1 MSDIQCYK
9 LSKLFVSIAIIYMLW
24 FKYAYRESGIILYG
38 TALLSVFF
46 MLIDLLQTQK
56 DITKVI
62 PAGVMINI
70 IMCIYSILTGI
81 FTAQD
86 QTLLMSTFK
95 TYLAFSIVCMIV
107 CYVSTEEN
115 SLSWLLNVL
124 IITNI
129 ICAIYVIFHGYYFRG
144 YGYVIGPNNNPNS
157 LGHAMDMG
165 LFCLALKS
173 NKANNQFKLLF
184 MSLGLLFIYII
195 IGCGSRKCLFAA
207 TIIIAF
213 WLIPLIANM
222 WRKASPFNRVLLLIG
237 IIVAMIAV
245 YYYFNNIYSVS
256 YSYKR
261 MQALGDE
268 EDIGSHNRILMYKY
282 AIDCFLNEP
291 LFGIGLNQYRV
302 LSPFHSYA
310 HSTYAEALADWGVV
324 GCLFYFMPVIVSG
337 VELIKGLWDYKNHYV
352 YRIIFAFWAMEIF
365 LGIGQ
370 IWFYSLSHMISWTI
384 IFYTIKNLKPVQ
396 KPVGRQC
403 KYVKS

>member
-9 LSKLFVSIAIIYMLW
+9 LSKLFVSIAIIYLLW

-46 MLIDLLQTQK
+46 MLTDLLQTQK

-86 QTLLMSTFK
+86 QTLLMSTSK
-95 TYLAFSIVCMIV
+95 TYLAFSIFCIIV
-107 CYVSTEEN
+107 CYISTEEN

-129 ICAIYVIFHGYYFRG
+129 VCAIYVIFHGYYFRG

-173 NKANNQFKLLF
+173 NRANNLFKVLF

-213 WLIPLIANM
+213 WLIPLIANL
-222 WRKASPFNRVLLLIG
+222 WKEASPSNRVLLLIG
-237 IIVAMIAV
+237 IIAAIIAV

-261 MQALGDE
+261 MQELGNE
-268 EDIGSHNRILMYKY
+268 EDVGSHNRILMYKY
-282 AIDCFLNEP
+282 AIDYFLNEP
-291 LFGIGLNQYRV
+291 LFGIGLDQYRV
-302 LSPFHSYA
+302 LSPFQSYA
-310 HSTYAEALADWGVV
+310 HSTYAEALADWGLA
-324 GCLFYFMPVIVSG
+324 GCLVYFIPVISSG
-337 VELIKGLWDYKNHYV
+337 IGLFKGLWNNNNQNI
-352 YRIIFAFWAMEIF
+352 YRIVFALWIMEVF

-370 IWFYSLSHMISWTI
+370 IWFYSISHMISWTI
-384 IFYTIKNLKPVQ
+384 IFYTMKTLEPVQ
-396 KPVGRQC
+396 KNIGRQY